1 MWRKYLLTAAVIAAN
16 RLCVAPTLSGLY
28 SCSPTKLRLES
39 AAVLST
45 SFFVTPVTR
54 ASGPDDVPAT
64 KTKSFFRVHS
74 LVASAA
80 SWLAECVRAPF
91 SEDDDDDDEVVATV
105 VVERAE

>member
-1 MWRKYLLTAAVIAAN
+1 MWRKYLPTAAVIAAN

-28 SCSPTKLRLES
+28 SCSPTNLRLES

-91 SEDDDDDDEVVATV
+91 SEEEEEVVAAAAV